1 MWGGSTAFQVECL
14 QMFNHQGALKM
25 SCCHVSGITG
35 VRLWRLQ
42 SGWLQEIMCDVR
54 ELETDEYSLNLLCIV
69 SLNISIS

>member
-35 VRLWRLQ
+35 VRLWRLAIRLAT
-42 SGWLQEIMCDVR
+42 GNYV
-54 ELETDEYSLNLLCIV
+54 
-69 SLNISIS
+69 